1 MISRATPSEALRFL
15 SAAKDCGPLWALR
28 RQAAGLVSSLLHLLR
43 VLYQLLERYHIVA
56 ITLRIKSGG
65 GLIVATI
72 DLHRVVKLAACGHDL
87 LIVGFAE
94 T

>member
-1 MISRATPSEALRFL
+1 MLFICC
-15 SAAKDCGPLWALR
+15 KGLWATLGSKET
-28 RQAAGLVSSLLHLLR
+28 AAGLVSSLLHFASCSLPASR
-43 VLYQLLERYHIVA
+43 RYHIVA

-65 GLIVATI
+65 RLIVATI